1 MLKQYLAGN
10 AIDTSELNNEQLL
23 QTLLELCGD
32 NRTVRCID
40 NNKKHVR
47 FFISTTNTLC
57 YQTGRMKSRG
67 WVYDNQ
73 TLSSIRKIV
82 PQKPKAD
89 AKKQQRRLVNKLR
102 DEVLKHTSFTNQYI
116 ECVKNAST
124 ERSMYENKLSSGNR
138 IEGKFISLKSIAKHL
153 RIDVSEL
160 EAHIKNQTNWESHR
174 FPMNGLEATVQFVKN
189 DKGFHGYLNL
199 EYKGCLNGYYYLLI
213 SDRYFCGYDI
223 D

>member
-1 MLKQYLAGN
+1 MLEQYLAGN
-10 AIDTSELNNEQLL
+10 TIDTTELSNYQLL
-23 QTLLELCGD
+23 QLLLELCGD

-40 NNKKHVR
+40 NNKKQVR

-57 YQTGRMKSRG
+57 YQTGRMKKRG

-73 TLSSIRKIV
+73 TLSSICKIV
-82 PQKPKAD
+82 PEKGKVD
-89 AKKQQRRLVNKLR
+89 AKEKQRKLINKLKN
-102 DEVLKHTSFTNQYI
+102 EVEKHTSFSNSFIQ
-116 ECVKNAST
+116 CVKNANPDL
-124 ERSMYENKLSSGNR
+124 SMYENKLSSGNR